1 MTEVIKDKNSFI
13 SYYVDKDKKTVVAK
27 INVVY
32 IIYEVNKALNDKN
45 VNAVI
50 VEKGRKNLNKKFP
63 NYFLKNPF
71 SDYIIDN
78 YKYKNIT
85 AKAICSKDDEFD
97 VEVGK
102 RIARERLLEK
112 FYKIRLDYLRCIG
125 DELSRQ
131 IDYVEDQMNYTWVR
145 LDKFIKT
152 NKETLDKNKG

>member
-13 SYYVDKDKKTVVAK
+13 TYYINEDKKVVIAK
-27 INVVY
+27 ININD
-32 IIYEVNKALNDKN
+32 IIIEVNKALRVKY
-45 VNAVI
+45 VNRYI
-50 VEKGRKNLNKKFP
+50 IGEGSRRFKEKFP
-63 NYFLKNPF
+63 NYLNGHI
-71 SDYIIDN
+71 YID
-78 YKYKNIT
+78 IT
-85 AKAICSKDDEFD
+85 AKATCSKDDKFD
-97 VEVGK
+97 IEVGK

-131 IDYVEDQMNYTWVR
+131 IDCVEDQMNYTWVR

>member
-13 SYYVDKDKKTVVAK
+13 TYYINEDKKVVIAK
-27 INVVY
+27 INIEN
-32 IIYEVNKALNDKN
+32 IIEEVNKALRVRDISTYI
-45 VNAVI
+45 VN
-50 VEKGRKNLNKKFP
+50 KGMIRFDKKFP
-63 NYFLKNPF
+63 NYININNYT
-71 SDYIIDN
+71 YID
-78 YKYKNIT
+78 IT

-97 VEVGK
+97 VEIGK

-131 IDYVEDQMNYTWVR
+131 IDCVEDQMNYTWVR

>member
-13 SYYVDKDKKTVVAK
+13 TYYINEDKKVVIAK
-27 INVVY
+27 INIQN
-32 IIYEVNKALNDKN
+32 IIQEVQKALRVKD
-45 VNAVI
+45 ASSYDI
-50 VEKGRKNLNKKFP
+50 VKGTRRFLKKFP
-63 NYFLKNPF
+63 NYFN
-71 SDYIIDN
+71 SEHNYID
-78 YKYKNIT
+78 IT
-85 AKAICSKDDEFD
+85 AKATCSKDDKFD

-125 DELSRQ
+125 DELSCQ

-152 NKETLDKNKG
+152 NKETLDKNKV